1 MKCAVCSAHLEVYS
15 VRCVVFSV
23 KCAVYSTE
31 QCVVYRVKLCVCP
44 PAQREPPCSLAQTRL
59 ELKVW
64 LPLFMA
70 PVHYGTLWNW
80 PQLLEDVH
88 TESLLR
94 RRPGCC
100 GFLCALSPHL
110 KRSLVSGTRVFQTEC
125 KKSAEKIC
133 AELSEVN
140 LTNPFIFRT
149 NPVIFKT
156 SPFIFK
162 TNPFTLRENQ
172 SYL

>member
-1 MKCAVCSAHLEVYS
+1 MHYVDECLLCIVQCTVYSLQWAVCSVQCEVWSVKCAVCSAHLEVYS
-15 VRCVVFSV
+15 VQCVVFNV

-44 PAQREPPCSLAQTRL
+44 PAQREPPCSLAQTRI

-125 KKSAEKIC
+125 
-133 AELSEVN
+133 
-140 LTNPFIFRT
+140 
-149 NPVIFKT
+149 
-156 SPFIFK
+156 
-162 TNPFTLRENQ
+162 
-172 SYL
+172 